1 MGGKEKSTLKE
12 ISESLG
18 KETIDSFNTSTN
30 RGQSES
36 YGMNYQKLGKEL
48 KSQDELAVMDGG
60 KCILQVRGVRPF
72 FSDKFDITR
81 HKQYPMLLDD
91 NPEMGFNIEKYVSDQ
106 KAMRLRLSQQEKF
119 TGYGV
124 DMTAA
129 GQEVTTVSAT
139 ETETA
144 DTQNSEE
151 TEQRDNR
158 LKLRTFF
165 TLFFEGDFLPMNEL
179 NISAVD
185 ATAMETA
192 TTTSA
197 PKHKWLSKL
206 TRGAKKATMF
216 CTVAGIMAS
225 TCATQA
231 FAAGTGEVD
240 TSSFITTACTVLK
253 SVICLIGGGVSLW
266 GVVNLLEGYGNDN
279 PGAKSQGMKQL
290 MAGLGLILLAIILV
304 PVLEGMMT
312 GAV

>member
-1 MGGKEKSTLKE
+1 
-12 ISESLG
+12 
-18 KETIDSFNTSTN
+18 
-30 RGQSES
+30 
-36 YGMNYQKLGKEL
+36 
-48 KSQDELAVMDGG
+48 
-60 KCILQVRGVRPF
+60 
-72 FSDKFDITR
+72 
-81 HKQYPMLLDD
+81 
-91 NPEMGFNIEKYVSDQ
+91 
-106 KAMRLRLSQQEKF
+106 
-119 TGYGV
+119 
-124 DMTAA
+124 
-129 GQEVTTVSAT
+129 
-139 ETETA
+139 
-144 DTQNSEE
+144 
-151 TEQRDNR
+151 
-158 LKLRTFF
+158 
-165 TLFFEGDFLPMNEL
+165 MNEL

-216 CTVAGIMAS
+216 ATVAGVMAM
-225 TCATQA
+225 TCTTQA

-240 TSSFITTACTVLK
+240 TS
-253 SVICLIGGGVSLW
+253 LIGGGVSLW